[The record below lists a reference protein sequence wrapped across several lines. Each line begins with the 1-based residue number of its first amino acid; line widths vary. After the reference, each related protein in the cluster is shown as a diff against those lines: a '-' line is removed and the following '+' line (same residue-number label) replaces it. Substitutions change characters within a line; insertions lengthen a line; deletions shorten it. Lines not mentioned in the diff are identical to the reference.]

1 MGTNISSLPTF
12 LAAVATF
19 ITYIYIRRRNSF
31 LNQLQGP
38 KSRSFWIGEYD
49 PRVPPSLVCGVRCGY
64 HTNSFSMTTST
75 MKGNEGDI
83 FYQNEVGD
91 CEFEWLQRFGSAW
104 RRRGCVGVSVLYC
117 RIFADLS

>member
-1 MGTNISSLPTF
+1 MGANISSLPTF

-49 PRVPPSLVCGVRCGY
+49 FCAPLRRPVWISY
-64 HTNSFSMTTST
+64 SFL
-75 MKGNEGDI
+75 
-83 FYQNEVGD
+83 FYDYLYYE
-91 CEFEWLQRFGSAW
+91 RK
-104 RRRGCVGVSVLYC
+104 RRRH
-117 RIFADLS
+117 FLSE